1 MHLVDVVLFLHIA
14 TALLAFAI
22 GGIIH
27 AGEWSAHRATTVGEL
42 RGSLAVGHKLEPL
55 FPVLLVLLFVFGA
68 WLIHLNDPEFHF
80 KDDWI
85 SVSIGAVIVL
95 LVVGGA
101 VLAPRAKRQRESLA
115 GNGADS
121 ISPELRA
128 SVNDPVLWRF
138 GHFNTGLALA
148 VVFLMTTK
156 PHLLGSLVAV
166 AVGAVAG
173 LAIGSLGRQRALA

>member
-27 AGEWSAHRATTVGEL
+27 AGEWSARRATTVGEL
-42 RGSLAVGHKLEPL
+42 RGSLATGHRLEPL
-55 FPVLLVLLFVFGA
+55 FPVLLALLFGLGA
-68 WLIHLNDPEFHF
+68 WLIHLDKPEFRF

-85 SVSIGAVIVL
+85 TVSIGAVVVL

-101 VLAPRAKRQRESLA
+101 VLAPRSKRRKESLA
-115 GNGADS
+115 GPGTEA

-128 SVNDPVLWRF
+128 SVNDAVLWRF

-166 AVGAVAG
+166 AVGALAG
-173 LAIGSLGRQRALA
+173 IAIGSLGRQRALA